1 MKKITSM
8 LMALV
13 LALTLLPTAVWATET
28 EEKTGESGS
37 AQLAAL
43 ASEGADFGCK
53 QNVTEK
59 GTAVYINGDDATVT
73 KWADPWLYQDTT
85 IENVTF
91 EKGVTFHTAADGIT
105 LTLINCIFKACDQS
119 ELVNSGFQSLTNSG
133 GGMCLDIETC
143 KKQNITINVKGCT
156 SIGDGSTT
164 TPVYGNKY
172 DENGTVVD
180 AYKKRGHGIALNAIE
195 GSCGNSPVLNISEC
209 TIYNVRGNAIQ
220 LYGSTGT
227 ITISDTKINSWGI
240 NSGGYTVK
248 DKTKNADSY
257 AIRGDYTAGGSR
269 SITLSDVYFGMDE
282 DNTTQNHYIGHIN
295 VGAYEYNTT
304 KSSND
309 ETPKGNTKGTY
320 TVIDN
325 VYTNVTE
332 CTVTINTMNGEAA
345 TTQTVKHGKTLT
357 PETPSRD
364 GYTFTGWFTNS
375 TCKEETKW
383 SDENTVVA
391 NITLYAGWEKKT
403 TDSSKT
409 TTVVDGNTKTETTTE
424 TAKDG
429 TTTKTET
436 VIDTTT
442 GKISSTTVTE
452 TEKNG
457 TATSEVVTKT
467 TVADDG
473 TVTVNEVKT
482 ATDSTN
488 NVTTKTVVKNDT
500 AEVTATVSSGAVT
513 ANAKTVNLDATTA
526 GDTVVETTKV
536 TLAAADATKMNTAAT
551 NGTVETVA
559 IKTDVGTLTID
570 STALK
575 TITDKVSA
583 DHSLELVVKKTDEGT
598 TSTQTTTTTTATY
611 VLTALVDN
619 KPVFE
624 ETNKDSN
631 GTITITVPWTSAPG
645 FRQQI
650 VCYYVDGNTRT
661 RMGGAGYKNNTFS
674 WDTNH
679 FSKFEV
685 VSETVSNSR
694 ASINISGSS
703 TGTTATTTTTTGKA
717 SSATTFD
724 AGVGIYAATAILS
737 VTGMAWIGKKKH

>member
-1 MKKITSM
+1 MKKLLATV
-8 LMALV
+8 MALV
-13 LALTLLPTAVWATET
+13 MALTLVPAAWADGENDNSGTTKAELTWDAATSTYTVTGDVTPTSNQIVIPA
-28 EEKTGESGS
+28 
-37 AQLAAL
+37 
-43 ASEGADFGCK
+43 
-53 QNVTEK
+53 N
-59 GTAVYINGDDATVT
+59 ATVT
-73 KWADPWLYQDTT
+73 LQLDGTLNASIVNKGNLTIQGDGTVNVTT
-85 IENVTF
+85 GNRAAIENF
-91 EKGVTFHTAADGIT
+91 PDATAAVNGGTYMSQHWYVIKNMGTMTIDGNVT
-105 LTLINCIFKACDQS
+105 VKVAENNNNPSSLIDNGWVGETDTVADGSVPAQTDKAK
-119 ELVNSGFQSLTNSG
+119 LYIKSGDFSGKSGSKSCSVIKNDDCGYLEISG
-133 GGMCLDIETC
+133 GTFDS
-143 KKQNITINVKGCT
+143 TINTGAAN
-156 SIGDGSTT
+156 STT
-164 TPVYGNKY
+164 LLNWNVAKISGGTFIGQYPIS
-172 DENGTVVD
+172 NG
-180 AYKKRGHGIALNAIE
+180 AY
-195 GSCGNSPVLNISEC
+195 
-209 TIYNVRGNAIQ
+209 
-220 LYGSTGT
+220 TGDKDKGEL
-227 ITISDTKINSWGI
+227 TISGGSFTGKSNLFGLCESGNGKGAVTISGGTFTAPAWGGDYSTKT
-240 NSGGYTVK
+240 GGYTVSVSGGTFNVDPTAYVDANAYAVTSGTK
-248 DKTKNADSY
+248 DGKT
-257 AIRGDYTAGGSR
+257 
-269 SITLSDVYFGMDE
+269 
-282 DNTTQNHYIGHIN
+282 
-295 VGAYEYNTT
+295 
-304 KSSND
+304 
-309 ETPKGNTKGTY
+309 TY
-320 TVIDN
+320 TVSIKT
-325 VYTNVTE
+325 Y
-332 CTVTINTMNGEAA
+332 TVTTNPLNGNE
-345 TTQTVKHGKTLT
+345 TITQTVNHGSILELVDPT
-357 PETPSRD
+357 RA
-364 GYTFTGWFTNS
+364 GYTFDGWYNG
-375 TCKEETKW
+375 ETKW
-383 SDENTVVA
+383 TGGSEVTSNLTLIAHWTKNVEKGTDTKTEVTV
-391 NITLYAGWEKKT
+391 NDDGTITETVTDKT
-403 TDSSKT
+403 GTA
-409 TTVVDGNTKTETTTE
+409 TTVVE
-424 TAKDG
+424 
-429 TTTKTET
+429 
-436 VIDTTT
+436 
-442 GKISSTTVTE
+442 
-452 TEKNG
+452 
-457 TATSEVVTKT
+457 TKT
-467 TVADDG
+467 TVKEDG

-500 AEVTATVSSGAVT
+500 AEVTATVSSEAVT

-724 AGVGIYAATAILS
+724 AGVGIYAVSAILS
-737 VTGMAWIGKKKH
+737 VTGMAWVGKKKH